1 MLVYCRPREGHPPT
15 LASRG
20 PRCGDRYSRDGG
32 YESPLARGRPL
43 EIGTARRATR
53 APRRQERVGRCG
65 ALLPLFRLVGVPCI
79 AALRRVESL
88 PRHRGDR
95 PKLNSSS
102 RDLFDLGRA
111 QQNGSP
117 SWIRIEPCVLLPKGL
132 FAGFWRKC
140 GQLRAGGRAQNS
152 LWDARRGD
160 RGDARARLGKIGLE
174 RRPRYF
180 DQACQRSIPVN
191 GAVARAKLLTPFML
205 SLMLTGPRR
214 EEVAGMTWAE
224 LSEDLATWT
233 IPAHADQEWDATSRA
248 VKPAREQNFAG
259 PPVRRARECPGRA
272 SAREAGTCFP
282 RRAQNAVQRL
292 VEGQVSARYRIRCFR
307 LVASRPAPDPRDR
320 AAAPRSHRGG
330 VEPSERKPRWRSRN
344 ISKTRL
350 VRGETRSTRRSSTI

>member
-1 MLVYCRPREGHPPT
+1 
-15 LASRG
+15 
-20 PRCGDRYSRDGG
+20 
-32 YESPLARGRPL
+32 
-43 EIGTARRATR
+43 
-53 APRRQERVGRCG
+53 
-65 ALLPLFRLVGVPCI
+65 
-79 AALRRVESL
+79 
-88 PRHRGDR
+88 
-95 PKLNSSS
+95 
-102 RDLFDLGRA
+102 
-111 QQNGSP
+111 
-117 SWIRIEPCVLLPKGL
+117 
-132 FAGFWRKC
+132 
-140 GQLRAGGRAQNS
+140 
-152 LWDARRGD
+152 
-160 RGDARARLGKIGLE
+160 
-174 RRPRYF
+174 
-180 DQACQRSIPVN
+180 
-191 GAVARAKLLTPFML
+191 
-205 SLMLTGPRR
+205 LMLTGPRR